1 MTDVIFELTGGNF
14 GVRDIQPKNQ
24 SDKNV
29 VPNKNNDGENENML
43 GHPDNR
49 WTEVHS
55 HEGTFELENTTGK
68 KYFTVSTPN
77 GAAMVR
83 VVGDGDR
90 VFLGFDVVSSTTQGR
105 VHSH

>member
-1 MTDVIFELTGGNF
+1 MADDVIFETSGANNIRPKESVAAGTNLVPKPTEGGNF
-14 GVRDIQPKNQ
+14 GSIGTED
-24 SDKNV
+24 D
-29 VPNKNNDGENENML
+29 
-43 GHPDNR
+43 R
-49 WTEVHS
+49 WTGVNA
-55 HEGTFELENTTGK
+55 HEGNFELENTTGK
-68 KYFTVSTPN
+68 KFFTVSTPN